1 MVVQEND
8 DILTIELHEW
18 NISCVFV
25 DNVKSTSNTHS
36 DASKNFGI
44 KNDKNIHTTSKLC
57 SFPLMASKHSMLVGQ
72 LGRVNKGSVHISS
85 NSS

>member
-25 DNVKSTSNTHS
+25 DKVKSTSNTHS

-44 KNDKNIHTTSKLC
+44 KNDKNIHT
-57 SFPLMASKHSMLVGQ
+57 
-72 LGRVNKGSVHISS
+72 ISIIS
-85 NSS
+85 NLFILACCLLYHVLQA

>member
-18 NISCVFV
+18 NISCVLV
-25 DNVKSTSNTHS
+25 DKVKSTSNTHS

-44 KNDKNIHTTSKLC
+44 KNDKNIHTI
-57 SFPLMASKHSMLVGQ
+57 SM
-72 LGRVNKGSVHISS
+72 IS
-85 NSS
+85 NLFILACCLLYHVLQA

>member
-44 KNDKNIHTTSKLC
+44 KNDKNIHRI
-57 SFPLMASKHSMLVGQ
+57 SM
-72 LGRVNKGSVHISS
+72 IS
-85 NSS
+85 NLFILACCLLYHVLQA